1 MLYTTQTSLPLE
13 SIKSQLAERAKAAGF
28 GVLGQYDFKKIL
40 ESKGFP
46 IERDITVYELC
57 NPSAAQGA
65 LTALPE
71 ISIYL
76 PCRLSVY
83 EEDGKSVLVTIGIEE
98 MLGNVTADD
107 ELRSSMLTIFDNI
120 KGLMDSF

>member
-40 ESKGFP
+40 GSKGLP

-65 LTALPE
+65 LTALPA